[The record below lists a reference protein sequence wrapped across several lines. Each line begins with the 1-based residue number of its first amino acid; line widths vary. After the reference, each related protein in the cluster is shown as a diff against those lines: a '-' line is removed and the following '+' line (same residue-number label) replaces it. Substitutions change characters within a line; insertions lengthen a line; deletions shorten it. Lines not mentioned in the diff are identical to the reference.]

1 MKHNADSEGVP
12 SPRLQRGTPIG
23 SSSDAIRA
31 AVQVRQMQKQR
42 TRENFLF
49 GTAAGGG
56 AEDVEDAGDETPKA
70 ETAAPDNDAAA
81 VTPGIATPS
90 EAPRIHARQSEEGAT
105 RATCPAPITASASSS
120 SLLSRIVRPRIRI
133 PTISSAT
140 K

>member
-1 MKHNADSEGVP
+1 MKQNADIPKESH
-12 SPRLQRGTPIG
+12 SPRLQRGTPVG

-31 AVQVRQMQKQR
+31 AAQVRQMQKQR

-56 AEDVEDAGDETPKA
+56 AEDVEAAGDETPKA
-70 ETAAPDNDAAA
+70 ETAPPENEAAVAPDAAA
-81 VTPGIATPS
+81 PS
-90 EAPRIHARQSEEGAT
+90 EAPKIHARPPEEGAT

-120 SLLSRIVRPRIRI
+120 SLLSRIVRPRIRL
-133 PTISSAT
+133 PTMSAAT